1 MTELNES
8 ARQALGIAIQILEEL
23 PELHRPDSNI
33 EHMRQMLRPHQ
44 LSDRDEII
52 LQEAIATALV
62 FRIKSALSA
71 TPPERFQFMWRNPFL
86 PPRSSTVKGSQS
98 PTFPNNSANRATFI
112 AIRRASFRARAT
124 PPGSRV
130 TCHLGVD
137 GSTLES
143 TASSPFGNSNN
154 LTYLGGIA
162 LQLELGGGRQF

>member
-8 ARQALGIAIQILEEL
+8 ARQALGISIQILEEL

-71 TPPERFQFMWRNPFL
+71 PPPKDQEARFAGRSKRAEDMGALLRVAAFL
-86 PPRSSTVKGSQS
+86 GKEDMGLSLAEACTRLAAHG
-98 PTFPNNSANRATFI
+98 
-112 AIRRASFRARAT
+112 
-124 PPGSRV
+124 
-130 TCHLGVD
+130 
-137 GSTLES
+137 
-143 TASSPFGNSNN
+143 
-154 LTYLGGIA
+154 
-162 LQLELGGGRQF
+162 